1 MLHLSLLLLPR
12 LCCLI
17 NNFFAFT
24 PFFALSPTRYF
35 DQVIEERLAERKTV
49 QTHSTSDGPK
59 KRLLAFLDLLI
70 DAYEDGKISKE
81 GVKEE
86 VDTFMFEAGL
96 LINVL
101 FVCLFVCLFVYLFVC
116 YCCLPTYF

>member
-1 MLHLSLLLLPR
+1 MNSFCFHSLFSLSL
-12 LCCLI
+12 
-17 NNFFAFT
+17 
-24 PFFALSPTRYF
+24 TRCF

-49 QTHSTSDGPK
+49 QTRSTSDRPK

-86 VDTFMFEAGL
+86 VDTFMFGASL
-96 LINVL
+96 LINDA
-101 FVCLFVCLFVYLFVC
+101 LFVC
-116 YCCLPTYF
+116 YCCLTIFF

>member
-1 MLHLSLLLLPR
+1 M
-12 LCCLI
+12 
-17 NNFFAFT
+17 
-24 PFFALSPTRYF
+24 
-35 DQVIEERLAERKTV
+35 AERKTV
-49 QTHSTSDGPK
+49 QTRSTSDRPK

-101 FVCLFVCLFVYLFVC
+101 FVCLFACLLVCLFVIVVC
-116 YCCLPTYF
+116 QPIFNQRRV